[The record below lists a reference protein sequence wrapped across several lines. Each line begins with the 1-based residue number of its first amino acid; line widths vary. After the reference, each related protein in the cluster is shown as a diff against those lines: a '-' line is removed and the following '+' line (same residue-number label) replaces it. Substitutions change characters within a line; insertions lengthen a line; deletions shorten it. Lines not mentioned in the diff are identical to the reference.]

1 MYSLLP
7 LIGVGPVASEGF
19 LDGELVSLFWWM
31 ELDLVPL
38 EGNIMSTSVLLD
50 VYVFVMA
57 LDSLSLMFMVVLL
70 FC

>member
-1 MYSLLP
+1 M
-7 LIGVGPVASEGF
+7 ASEGF